1 VLVLVIVLVLSAAVL
16 VLVLVAPYGE
26 SRTPSTSTNP
36 DYDYEHEHDY
46 EHGYEKREFRVSEC
60 RLLSART
67 WAEAQQI
74 RVSAWPLGPPDF
86 ARFISPPCTRGYAAK
101 RGSPPGYG
109 RTAFQAKE
117 KW

>member
-1 VLVLVIVLVLSAAVL
+1 VLRLVL

-86 ARFISPPCTRGYAAK
+86 ARFISPGRERVERKGEERRG
-101 RGSPPGYG
+101 
-109 RTAFQAKE
+109 KE
-117 KW
+117 RKGEERKGEERFESRSCS